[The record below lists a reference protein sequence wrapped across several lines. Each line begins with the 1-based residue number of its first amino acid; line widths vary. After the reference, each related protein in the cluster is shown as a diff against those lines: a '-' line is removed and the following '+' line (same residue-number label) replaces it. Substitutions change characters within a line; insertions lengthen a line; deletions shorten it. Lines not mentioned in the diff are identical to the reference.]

1 MKKRL
6 DKTGIFSSWK
16 WILSAISITLF
27 FVGWYVYG
35 MNSRV
40 PTPIET
46 VKMLVEMFERKRVGS
61 ASLTVHILSSMKRIT
76 LGFLFS
82 CVLGIVLGLLMGWI
96 KTFRAI
102 FKPIFEMIRP
112 VPGLAWIPLFILWFG
127 IGDKT
132 NIIMIVFGAFVPICL
147 NTYHG
152 LTHVDPM
159 LVKAGKVLGA
169 NPTQMLLDVALPD
182 SIPAI
187 VAGMRTS
194 LGSCWMSVVASEM
207 IVARSGLGYVILS
220 AMDSMNYE
228 MVMATMILIAVGC
241 AVYNYLFTVLERVL
255 CPWQFLKQK

>member
-1 MKKRL
+1 MKSK
-6 DKTGIFSSWK
+6 KGKVSGSWK
-16 WILSAISITLF
+16 WILSIVSIILF
-27 FVGWYVYG
+27 FVAWHIYG
-35 MNSRV
+35 SNTRV
-40 PTPIET
+40 PTPIEA
-46 VKMLVEMFERKRVGS
+46 VRMLVEMFERKRVGS
-61 ASLTVHILSSMKRIT
+61 ASLLVHILASMKRIT
-76 LGFLFS
+76 LGFVFS
-82 CVLGIVLGLLMGWI
+82 CIVGIGMGLLMGWF

-152 LTHVDPM
+152 MTHVDPI

-169 NPTQMLLDVALPD
+169 NPSQMLKNVALPD

-228 MVMATMILIAVGC
+228 MVMATMILIALGC
-241 AVYNYLFTVLERVL
+241 AIYNQLFTILERVL